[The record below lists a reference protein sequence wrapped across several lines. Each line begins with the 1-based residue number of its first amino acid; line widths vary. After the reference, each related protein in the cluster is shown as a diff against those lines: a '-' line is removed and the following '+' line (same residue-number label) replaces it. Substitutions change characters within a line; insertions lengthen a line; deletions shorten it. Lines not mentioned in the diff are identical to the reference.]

1 MTARPARATE
11 AEIKRVLSAYMA
23 TGLQV
28 GGVEVTAEGTVR
40 VLAPLAET
48 PKPVPIQGPRSWDE

>member
-11 AEIKRVLSAYMA
+11 AEIQRVVLAW
-23 TGLQV
+23 TKLGLQV

-40 VLAPLAET
+40 VLAPLAEAA
-48 PKPVPIQGPRSWDE
+48 KPVPIQGLRSWDE